1 MKEYYFSNGEDQ
13 EGPFNLNEL
22 EGKNIKPD
30 TLIWYEGLGDWTKA
44 ENIEEIKLVLKVN
57 KLENQK
63 HNNITNKQIKIPE
76 SSEITSS
83 SVNSISKGMFKNVF
97 SYHGRI
103 RRKEYGI
110 SMIIFYFLFIIV
122 AGLTVS
128 YEILGL
134 LYIPLIY
141 FITVQSIK
149 RCHDRGNPG
158 WWILIPYYQL
168 WLLFA
173 DSEKGSNEYGENPKG
188 DNN

>member
-1 MKEYYFSNGEDQ
+1 MKEYYFSNGENQ
-13 EGPFNLNEL
+13 EGPFNLSEL
-22 EGKNIKPD
+22 EGKNIKSD
-30 TLIWYEGLGDWTKA
+30 TLIWYEGLDDWTKD
-44 ENIEEIKLVLKVN
+44 EKIEEIKLILKVN
-57 KLENQK
+57 ILENQK
-63 HNNITNKQIKIPE
+63 HKKAIKEKVKISE

-83 SVNSISKGMFKNVF
+83 PVNSDIKGMFKNVF

-110 SMIIFYFLFIIV
+110 SFIIFYFLFIIV
-122 AGLTVS
+122 SGITVT

-173 DSEKGSNEYGENPKG
+173 DSEKGTNEYGENPKG
-188 DNN
+188 ENN